1 MTPFIAMLLEP
12 CSILVIHRAESYTRT
27 VHSGKRL
34 AVYAIWL
41 GPGADVTLG
50 LRLRRIAPGTRESLG
65 HRCWQL
71 RHAHMCISGPVN
83 SWPDIVQLTIGWT
96 LWLRHFWQVT
106 KEEKLWRLPFADAQT
121 SRSRRWRRRSCWCED
136 CEVARARLMIAPSI
150 GRNEVVLDLCR
161 GSDIQTPLIL
171 SHRRE
176 KRRSNLWRA
185 R

>member
-12 CSILVIHRAESYTRT
+12 CSILVIHRAESHTRT

-96 LWLRHFWQVT
+96 LWLRHFWQVMST
-106 KEEKLWRLPFADAQT
+106 CYSQQDQDGT
-121 SRSRRWRRRSCWCED
+121 SNVPSSQRRRSYGGCRSPMRRPPGVGGGGGD
-136 CEVARARLMIAPSI
+136 PAGAKTARLL
-150 GRNEVVLDLCR
+150 GRD
-161 GSDIQTPLIL
+161 S
-171 SHRRE
+171 
-176 KRRSNLWRA
+176 
-185 R
+185 